1 VDKLIAD
8 AKQRMKRVLEKLA
21 HDFAM
26 IRTGRASPA
35 ILDRVHVSVYGSDLP
50 INQLATVS
58 VPEARL
64 LVITPWDKST
74 LRAIEKAIMT
84 SDLNLTPS
92 SDGNVIRL
100 EIPSLTEDRRKEL
113 AKLVGQKAE
122 EAKVAVRNVRRDA
135 NASIEKMEKR
145 SEVSEDEA
153 EAGKKEVQELTDDFT
168 KQVEKAAEVKVE
180 EVMEV

>member
-1 VDKLIAD
+1 VDKLTSETKD
-8 AKQRMKRVLEKLA
+8 RMKHVLERLE
-21 HDFAM
+21 HDFTT

-35 ILDRVHVSVYGSDLP
+35 LLDRLKITYFGSELP
-50 INQLATVS
+50 LNQLATVS

-64 LVITPWDKST
+64 LVITPWDKGS
-74 LRAIEKAIMT
+74 LKAIEKAILT

-100 EIPSLTEDRRKEL
+100 EIPALTEERRKEL

-122 EAKVAVRNVRRDA
+122 EARVGVRNVRRDA
-135 NASIEKMEKR
+135 NAHLDKLEKDHSI
-145 SEVSEDEA
+145 SEDDA
-153 EAGKKEVQELTDDFT
+153 ERGKKQIQEVTAELI
-168 KQVEKAAEVKVE
+168 KQVDHAAERKVG